1 MTRSDAAGKRG
12 PIANRLDEIV
22 SLLRT
27 LISAERPEPC
37 RLLRLKDAAC
47 YMSVSPWKLRGLV
60 QNGEIPV
67 VKNGEGA
74 AGVWLLDK
82 QDLDQWISRMKTTL

>member
-1 MTRSDAAGKRG
+1 MTGSQSTERSGT
-12 PIANRLDEIV
+12 IAERLDEII

-27 LISAERPEPC
+27 LISVERPKPS

-47 YMSVSPWKLRGLV
+47 YIAVSPWKLRGLV

-67 VKNGEGA
+67 VKNGDCAGGA
-74 AGVWLLDK
+74 WLLDLR
-82 QDLDQWISRMKTTL
+82 DLDEWISRTKMTL